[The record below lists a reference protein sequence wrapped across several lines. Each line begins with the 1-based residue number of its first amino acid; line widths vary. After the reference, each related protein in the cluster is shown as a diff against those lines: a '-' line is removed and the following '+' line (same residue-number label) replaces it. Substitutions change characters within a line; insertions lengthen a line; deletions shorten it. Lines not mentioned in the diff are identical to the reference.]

1 MDRRLRVW
9 GAVVRRESSVVTRGE
24 AATVAMQSRKIPDGG
39 VVGWVLGKAVPGT
52 VVGDRSIPG
61 PGGDIPVRVYAP
73 AGAGAASG
81 PRPLVVY
88 FHGGGFV
95 FGGGL
100 RMGDWVCS
108 QVATN
113 VGAVVVAVDYR
124 LAPTH
129 RFPAAVEDSY
139 AALVWTAKN
148 AAELGA
154 EGPLGVMGESAGGNL
169 SAVISLLARDR
180 GGPAISHQALIYPAT
195 NMTTHDKPAATGEMP
210 FLSPAEMTA
219 YRAMYLGPDG
229 DPADPMASPLL
240 AADHSKLPPALVQ
253 VAEHDPLRA
262 EGIAYAAALR
272 TAGVPVRLTEY
283 VGMPHGFLNFPG
295 LSRSAPQALAE
306 LCAEQTVA
314 LASPEEPG
322 RLELGRDEPGAAV
335 AHHVNRAVR
344 GAQ

>member
-1 MDRRLRVW
+1 MARMDLRLRAW
-9 GAVVRRESSVVTRGE
+9 GAVTRRQASVATRSE
-24 AATVAMQSRKIPDGG
+24 ADVVALQSRKIPDGG
-39 VVGWVLGKAVPGT
+39 VTGWILGKAVPGT

-73 AGAGAASG
+73 AGAGDAPG

-100 RMGDWVCS
+100 RMGDWLCS

-139 AALVWTAKN
+139 AALVWAAKN

-154 EGPLGVMGESAGGNL
+154 DGPIGVMGESAGGNL

-180 GGPAISHQALIYPAT
+180 GGPALSHQALIYPAT
-195 NMTTHDKPAATGEMP
+195 NMTAHGKSAGAGEQP

-219 YRAMYLGPDG
+219 YRTMYLGPDG
-229 DPADPMASPLL
+229 DPANPMASPLL
-240 AADHSKLPPALVQ
+240 AQDHSNLPPALIQ
-253 VAEHDPLRA
+253 VAEHDPLRG
-262 EGIAYAAALR
+262 EGISYAAALR
-272 TAGVPVRLTEY
+272 AAGVPVRLTEY

-306 LCAEQTVA
+306 LCAEQAVA
-314 LASPEEPG
+314 LATPEEP
-322 RLELGRDEPGAAV
+322 AT
-335 AHHVNRAVR
+335 
-344 GAQ
+344 

>member
-1 MDRRLRVW
+1 MARMDLRLRAW
-9 GAVVRRESSVVTRGE
+9 GAVTRRQTSVATRSE
-24 AATVAMQSRKIPDGG
+24 AGIIAMQSRKIPEGG
-39 VVGWVLGKAVPGT
+39 LVGRILGKAVPGT

-73 AGAGAASG
+73 VRAGTSPAAVSG

-88 FHGGGFV
+88 LHGGGFV

-100 RMGDWVCS
+100 RMGDWICS
-108 QVATN
+108 QVAVN

-124 LAPTH
+124 LAPAH

-139 AALVWTAKN
+139 AALVWAAKN
-148 AAELGA
+148 ASELGA

-169 SAVISLLARDR
+169 SAVIALLARDR
-180 GGPAISHQALIYPAT
+180 GGPAISHQALSYPAT
-195 NMTTHDKPAATGEMP
+195 NMTDHGKQAAAPEMP
-210 FLSPAEMTA
+210 FLSRAEMSA

-240 AADHSKLPPALVQ
+240 AKDHSKLPPALIQ

-262 EGIAYAAALR
+262 EGISYAAALR
-272 TAGVPVRLTEY
+272 AAGVPVRLTEY

-295 LSRSAPQALAE
+295 LSHGAPQALAE
-306 LCAEQTVA
+306 LCAEQTLA
-314 LASPEEPG
+314 LVTGTEN
-322 RLELGRDEPGAAV
+322 AA
-335 AHHVNRAVR
+335 
-344 GAQ
+344 

>member
-1 MDRRLRVW
+1 MARMDRRLRVW
-9 GAVVRRESSVVTRGE
+9 GAVVRRQSSVVTRGE
-24 AATVAMQSRKIPDGG
+24 AATVALQSRKIPDGG
-39 VVGWVLGKAVPGT
+39 VVGWVLGKALPGT

-61 PGGDIPVRVYAP
+61 AGGDIPVRVYAP
-73 AGAGAASG
+73 AGAAISAAAAH
-81 PRPLVVY
+81 RPLVVY

-240 AADHSKLPPALVQ
+240 AADHSRLPSALVQ

-272 TAGVPVRLTEY
+272 AAGVPVRLTEY

-314 LASPEEPG
+314 LAAAGEPT
-322 RLELGRDEPGAAV
+322 P
-335 AHHVNRAVR
+335 
-344 GAQ
+344 

>member
-1 MDRRLRVW
+1 MARMDLRLRVW
-9 GAVVRRESSVVTRGE
+9 GSVTRRQVA
-24 AATVAMQSRKIPDGG
+24 AATRSEAGLLAMQRRKIPDGG
-39 VVGWVLGKAVPGT
+39 IVGFVLGKAVPGT

-61 PGGDIPVRVYAP
+61 PGGDLPVRVYAP
-73 AGAGAASG
+73 VGAGAGAVSG
-81 PRPLVVY
+81 PRPLIVY
-88 FHGGGFV
+88 LHGGGFV

-100 RMGDWVCS
+100 RMGNWVCS

-139 AALVWTAKN
+139 AALVWAAKN

-154 EGPLGVMGESAGGNL
+154 EGRIGVMGESAGGNL
-169 SAVISLLARDR
+169 AAVISLLARDR
-180 GGPAISHQALIYPAT
+180 GGPVISHQALSYPAT
-195 NMTTHDKPAATGEMP
+195 NMTTHGKPALSPDLP
-210 FLSPAEMTA
+210 FLSPTEMLA
-219 YRAMYLGPDG
+219 FRGMYLGPDG

-240 AADHSKLPPALVQ
+240 APDHSKLPPALIQ

-262 EGIAYAAALR
+262 EGISYAAALR
-272 TAGVPVRLTEY
+272 AAGVPVRLTEY

-306 LCAEQTVA
+306 LCTEQTLA
-314 LASPEEPG
+314 LATAGEP
-322 RLELGRDEPGAAV
+322 AA
-335 AHHVNRAVR
+335 
-344 GAQ
+344 

>member
-1 MDRRLRVW
+1 MARMDFRLRAW
-9 GAVVRRESSVVTRGE
+9 GAVTRRQISVATRSE
-24 AATVAMQSRKIPDGG
+24 AGIVAMQSRKIPEGG
-39 VVGWVLGKAVPGT
+39 LVGRILGKAVPGT

-73 AGAGAASG
+73 VRVGAGPSAVSG
-81 PRPLVVY
+81 PRPLIVY
-88 FHGGGFV
+88 CHGGGFV

-100 RMGDWVCS
+100 RMGDWLCS
-108 QVATN
+108 NVAVN
-113 VGAVVVAVDYR
+113 VGAIVVAVDYR

-129 RFPAAVEDSY
+129 RFPAAVEDAY
-139 AALVWTAKN
+139 AALVWAAKN
-148 AAELGA
+148 ASELDA
-154 EGPLGVMGESAGGNL
+154 EGPIGVMGESAGGNL
-169 SAVISLLARDR
+169 SAVVALLARDR
-180 GGPAISHQALIYPAT
+180 GGPVISHQALIYPAA
-195 NMTTHDKPAATGEMP
+195 NMTEHGESVAGPEMP

-240 AADHSKLPPALVQ
+240 AEDHSGLPPALVQ

-272 TAGVPVRLTEY
+272 AAGVPVRLTEY

-306 LCAEQTVA
+306 LCAEQTLA
-314 LASPEEPG
+314 LVTTSEPA
-322 RLELGRDEPGAAV
+322 P
-335 AHHVNRAVR
+335 
-344 GAQ
+344 

>member
-1 MDRRLRVW
+1 MDLRLRAW
-9 GAVVRRESSVVTRGE
+9 GAVTRRQSSVATRSE
-24 AATVAMQSRKIPDGG
+24 AAVIAMQNRKIPDGG
-39 VVGWVLGKAVPGT
+39 IVGAILGRAVPGS

-61 PGGDIPVRVYAP
+61 PGGDLPVRVYAP
-73 AGAGAASG
+73 AAGRAVPG

-100 RMGDWVCS
+100 RLGDWLCS

-124 LAPTH
+124 LAPAH

-139 AALVWTAKN
+139 AGLVWAAKN

-154 EGPLGVMGESAGGNL
+154 EGPIGVMGESAGGNL

-180 GGPAISHQALIYPAT
+180 GGPAISHQALMYPAT
-195 NMTTHDKPAATGEMP
+195 NMTAHGKSASTPEMP

-219 YRAMYLGPDG
+219 YRSMYLGADG

-240 AADHSKLPPALVQ
+240 AEDHSRLPPALIQ

-262 EGIAYAAALR
+262 EGISYAAALR
-272 TAGVPVRLTEY
+272 AAGVPVRLTEY

-306 LCAEQTVA
+306 LCAEQTLA
-314 LASPEEPG
+314 LATP
-322 RLELGRDEPGAAV
+322 
-335 AHHVNRAVR
+335 
-344 GAQ
+344 